1 MATPPSPAPAPHPT
15 SEQGLG
21 ELLALLRNACH
32 LGGKTGFAPAIQFV
46 GVDEASLTH
55 PGIRWNL
62 QETAACLDDCGF
74 VLCVHL
80 AADTAPHADEWAKHR
95 AEHLHALKRHGI
107 RVMLDC
113 RWLPGGEAPAE
124 LSEDTCDFVRF
135 DFSAPPRPQMPPR
148 PEHPPAFDAD
158 APAWLRNLT
167 SRHLVEL
174 VASGIGTQAQL
185 SRLKDLSFDL
195 YQGPQLLSG
204 IDIWRAPGED

>member
-1 MATPPSPAPAPHPT
+1 
-15 SEQGLG
+15 
-21 ELLALLRNACH
+21 
-32 LGGKTGFAPAIQFV
+32 
-46 GVDEASLTH
+46 
-55 PGIRWNL
+55 
-62 QETAACLDDCGF
+62 
-74 VLCVHL
+74 
-80 AADTAPHADEWAKHR
+80 
-95 AEHLHALKRHGI
+95 
-107 RVMLDC
+107 MLDC

-135 DFSAPPRPQMPPR
+135 DFSAPPRPQMSPR
-148 PEHPPAFDAD
+148 PEHPPTFDAD
-158 APAWLRNLT
+158 TPAWLRNLA

>member
-107 RVMLDC
+107 RVMLNC
-113 RWLPGGEAPAE
+113 RWLPGGEAPTE

-135 DFSAPPRPQMPPR
+135 DFSARHGHKYRRARSTHRHSMQTR
-148 PEHPPAFDAD
+148 LHGCAIWHPAIWSSWSLPASA
-158 APAWLRNLT
+158 RKH
-167 SRHLVEL
+167 S
-174 VASGIGTQAQL
+174 
-185 SRLKDLSFDL
+185 
-195 YQGPQLLSG
+195 
-204 IDIWRAPGED
+204 